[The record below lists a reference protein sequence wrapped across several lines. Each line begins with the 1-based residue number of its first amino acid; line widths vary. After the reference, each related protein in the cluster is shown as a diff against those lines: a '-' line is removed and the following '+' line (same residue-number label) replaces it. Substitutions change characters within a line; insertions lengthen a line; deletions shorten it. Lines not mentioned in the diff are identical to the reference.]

1 MSRTLK
7 ILLTSTWLAGIVV
20 IVSAI
25 RAFALPGKL
34 DQKSAAI
41 YFLTLLALAI
51 IAELK
56 PVPYT
61 LGRAGKD
68 ESLTIAVIL
77 LTLFA
82 FGWTPAIFVAGASV
96 LVADI
101 VSNRAYFKT
110 LFNLAMYVLAT
121 AAAAGTYHVLDRTL
135 QATFPP
141 HILAEIL
148 TRFAAGCAYYLVNL
162 VLLMTVLSQVQGMR
176 WKHMI
181 LWGLRDSA
189 IVNLALISIAVGMS
203 LLWEFHPIAA
213 AVLLPPILMAQI
225 GYKGYT
231 RLRTEAESMLA
242 ALADLIDLRDDQT
255 GQHSRRVAELSYG
268 VARLMG
274 LSEEDSLSIQSIARV
289 HDVGK
294 IVVRDAVLLKAGALS
309 PEEQRAMQA
318 HVKAGGQILSHLS
331 VYAPH
336 LPVLLQH
343 HERLDGH
350 GYPNGVRGEDIGLG
364 ARILGVCDAFDT
376 MTSDRPYK
384 VRVTEYEALAE
395 LYRRVGTQSDPKVVE
410 ALEAW
415 LIQERRL
422 RADWR
427 AIVQD
432 LRQHSDGQIYPA
444 GNFTPVG
451 RGNGPRIDEALPS
464 GASPQSDT

>member
-1 MSRTLK
+1 VSRTLK
-7 ILLTSTWLAGIVV
+7 CFLAGTWLAGLGVA
-20 IVSAI
+20 VSAI
-25 RAFALPGKL
+25 GAFALPGQV

-41 YFLTLLALAI
+41 YFITLVALAI

-82 FGWTPAIFVAGASV
+82 FGWTPAVFVAGASV

-101 VSNRAYFKT
+101 VSNRVYFKT

-121 AAAAGTYHVLDRTL
+121 AAAASAYHLLGRIL
-135 QATFPP
+135 QAAFPP
-141 HILAEIL
+141 HILIEIL
-148 TRFAAGCAYYLVNL
+148 TRFASGCVYYLANIA
-162 VLLMTVLSQVQGMR
+162 LLMTVLSEVQGTR

-189 IVNLALISIAVGMS
+189 TVNLVLISIAVGMS
-203 LLWEFHPIAA
+203 LLWEFHPVAA
-213 AVLLPPILMAQI
+213 AVLVPSILMTQI

-231 RLRTEAESMLA
+231 RLRTEAESMLG

-255 GQHSRRVAELSYG
+255 GQHSRRVAEMCYG
-268 VARLMG
+268 VARLLG
-274 LSEEDSLSIQSIARV
+274 LSEEESVSIQSIARV

-294 IVVRDAVLLKAGALS
+294 IVVRDAVLLKAGPLS

-318 HVKAGGQILSHLS
+318 HVKAGAQVLSHLS

-336 LPVLLQH
+336 VPILLQH

-350 GYPNGVRGEDIGLG
+350 GYPNGARGDEIGLG

-384 VRVTEYEALAE
+384 VQVAEHAALSE
-395 LYRRVGTQSDPKVVE
+395 LYRHAGRQYDPKVVE

-427 AIVQD
+427 ALGQD
-432 LRQHSDGQIYPA
+432 LPQSSDILPG
-444 GNFTPVG
+444 
-451 RGNGPRIDEALPS
+451 GNGQRTAVGLSPVA
-464 GASPQSDT
+464 ASTSRP